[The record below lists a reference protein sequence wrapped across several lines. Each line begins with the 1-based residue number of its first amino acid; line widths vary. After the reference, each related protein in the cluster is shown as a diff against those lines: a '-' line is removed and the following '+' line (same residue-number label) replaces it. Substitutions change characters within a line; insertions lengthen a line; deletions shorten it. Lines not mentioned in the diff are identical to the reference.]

1 MLHVTASISIALTK
15 GLLMEYTRRFGFS
28 GSTLKLIAIA
38 TMLMDHTGATVV
50 RALTRRDYIFTDL
63 TILKHMNQLYTVM
76 RGIGRIAFPIFCFL
90 LVEGF
95 MHTHDVKKYASR
107 LFLFALISEIPFD
120 FALKT
125 NWFYPEKQNVYFTL
139 LIGLLVL
146 WGITLCQGLTSI
158 QLLIM
163 VAGLLAAN
171 FLKTDYSYKGVFL
184 IEVLY
189 ILRYSR
195 LYQCLGGAA
204 AISWETWAPLSFI
217 PVFFYNGKRG
227 LSLKYFFYWF
237 YPVHLLVL
245 GVVTKLILPA
255 LA

>member
-1 MLHVTASISIALTK
+1 M
-15 GLLMEYTRRFGFS
+15 
-28 GSTLKLIAIA
+28 
-38 TMLMDHTGATVV
+38 
-50 RALTRRDYIFTDL
+50 
-63 TILKHMNQLYTVM
+63 
-76 RGIGRIAFPIFCFL
+76 
-90 LVEGF
+90 
-95 MHTHDVKKYASR
+95 
-107 LFLFALISEIPFD
+107 
-120 FALKT
+120 
-125 NWFYPEKQNVYFTL
+125 YFTL

>member
-1 MLHVTASISIALTK
+1 MK
-15 GLLMEYTRRFGFS
+15 
-28 GSTLKLIAIA
+28 TL
-38 TMLMDHTGATVV
+38 VS
-50 RALTRRDYIFTDL
+50 
-63 TILKHMNQLYTVM
+63 
-76 RGIGRIAFPIFCFL
+76 P
-90 LVEGF
+90 
-95 MHTHDVKKYASR
+95 S
-107 LFLFALISEIPFD
+107 
-120 FALKT
+120 
-125 NWFYPEKQNVYFTL
+125 
-139 LIGLLVL
+139 
-146 WGITLCQGLTSI
+146 
-158 QLLIM
+158 
-163 VAGLLAAN
+163 LLAAN

>member
-1 MLHVTASISIALTK
+1 MYRFFIEDRNINRENGICRSTGSDVNHIANALRMKK
-15 GLLMEYTRRFGFS
+15 GEQLLLSSGAMDDPVEYLCEIDEIRSDEVLCRI
-28 GSTLKLIAIA
+28 L
-38 TMLMDHTGATVV
+38 
-50 RALTRRDYIFTDL
+50 DL
-63 TILKHMNQLYTVM
+63 QKNAREL
-76 RGIGRIAFPIFCFL
+76 P
-90 LVEGF
+90 
-95 MHTHDVKKYASR
+95 SR